1 MQICYIPLKIVVFSW
16 AVQSHSKVRSFFG
29 KILHTEKKYEPL
41 AFTGRIDRLGS
52 HRHQFTELSDGFTK
66 PLPTISALLIYALS
80 FYLVSIVFRSLPV
93 GLVYAVWSGVG
104 IILTAM
110 VAYFAFGQKLDM
122 PAMVGIALIISGVL
136 VINLFSTTNH

>member
-1 MQICYIPLKIVVFSW
+1 MNPWLLLGGSIGLEVIATNLLK
-16 AVQSHSKVRSFFG
+16 
-29 KILHTEKKYEPL
+29 
-41 AFTGRIDRLGS
+41 
-52 HRHQFTELSDGFTK
+52 LSDGFTK

-80 FYLVSIVFRSLPV
+80 FYLVIVFRSLPV

-122 PAMVGIALIISGVL
+122 PAMLGIALIISGLL

>member
-1 MQICYIPLKIVVFSW
+1 
-16 AVQSHSKVRSFFG
+16 
-29 KILHTEKKYEPL
+29 
-41 AFTGRIDRLGS
+41 
-52 HRHQFTELSDGFTK
+52 
-66 PLPTISALLIYALS
+66 
-80 FYLVSIVFRSLPV
+80 YLVSIVFRSLPV

-104 IILTAM
+104 IILTAI

>member
-1 MQICYIPLKIVVFSW
+1 MIEQKCGHFLERFYKRRENMNPWLLLGGSIGLEVIATNLLK
-16 AVQSHSKVRSFFG
+16 
-29 KILHTEKKYEPL
+29 
-41 AFTGRIDRLGS
+41 
-52 HRHQFTELSDGFTK
+52 LSDGFTK

-122 PAMVGIALIISGVL
+122 PTMLGIALIISGVL

>member
-1 MQICYIPLKIVVFSW
+1 MSPWLLLGGSIGLEVIATNLLK
-16 AVQSHSKVRSFFG
+16 
-29 KILHTEKKYEPL
+29 
-41 AFTGRIDRLGS
+41 
-52 HRHQFTELSDGFTK
+52 LSDGFTK

-104 IILTAM
+104 IVLTAM

-122 PAMVGIALIISGVL
+122 PAMLGIALIISGVL

>member
-1 MQICYIPLKIVVFSW
+1 MNPWL
-16 AVQSHSKVRSFFG
+16 
-29 KILHTEKKYEPL
+29 L
-41 AFTGRIDRLGS
+41 LGS
-52 HRHQFTELSDGFTK
+52 SIGLEVIATNLLKLSDGFTK
-66 PLPTISALLIYALS
+66 PIPTISALLIYTLS

-104 IILTAM
+104 IILTAI

-122 PAMVGIALIISGVL
+122 PAMLGIALIISGVL

>member
-1 MQICYIPLKIVVFSW
+1 MNPWL
-16 AVQSHSKVRSFFG
+16 
-29 KILHTEKKYEPL
+29 L
-41 AFTGRIDRLGS
+41 LGS
-52 HRHQFTELSDGFTK
+52 SIGLEVIATNLLKLSDGFTK
-66 PLPTISALLIYALS
+66 PLPTISALLIYVLS
-80 FYLVSIVFRSLPV
+80 FYLVSIVFLSLPV

-122 PAMVGIALIISGVL
+122 PAMLGIALIISGVL

>member
-1 MQICYIPLKIVVFSW
+1 MSPWLLLGGSIGLEVIATNLLK
-16 AVQSHSKVRSFFG
+16 
-29 KILHTEKKYEPL
+29 
-41 AFTGRIDRLGS
+41 
-52 HRHQFTELSDGFTK
+52 LSDGFTK

-93 GLVYAVWSGVG
+93 YAVWSGVG

-122 PAMVGIALIISGVL
+122 PAMLGIALIISGVL

>member
-1 MQICYIPLKIVVFSW
+1 MQICYIPLKIVVFHHLFNDR
-16 AVQSHSKVRSFFG
+16 AKVRSFFR
-29 KILHTEKKYEPL
+29 KILQTERKYESL
-41 AFTGRIDRLGS
+41 AFTGWLYRLGS
-52 HRHQFTELSDGFTK
+52 YRHQFAEIKRWFYQTAS
-66 PLPTISALLIYALS
+66 ISALLIYALS

-122 PAMVGIALIISGVL
+122 PTMLGIALIISGVL